1 MNDELYMYMYKNI
14 DIYEYLIYFL
24 YEFILFKDML
34 SYKEFNYDV
43 YIYKLME
50 MDYFIILFFINNY
63 DEI

>member
-1 MNDELYMYMYKNI
+1 MMSYMYMYKNI

>member
-1 MNDELYMYMYKNI
+1 M
-14 DIYEYLIYFL
+14 IYI
-24 YEFILFKDML
+24 FKDML

>member
-1 MNDELYMYMYKNI
+1 MMSYMYMYKNI

-34 SYKEFNYDV
+34 SYKEFINYDV

>member
-1 MNDELYMYMYKNI
+1 MMSYMYMYKNI

-50 MDYFIILFFINNY
+50 MDYFIILFFY
-63 DEI
+63 